1 MKTKQETTLEANHSI
16 ISKLLNQ
23 KRELEN
29 LCEQKDWI
37 WKETLPEHIE
47 LQKIDV
53 KLQEL
58 GYDFCSN

>member
-1 MKTKQETTLEANHSI
+1 LRKKQETTVEANHSI
-16 ISKLLNQ
+16 SKLLSQ
-23 KRELEN
+23 KRNLEN
-29 LCEQKDWI
+29 SCEQKGWV
-37 WKETLPEHIE
+37 WEEVLPEHIE